1 MIEKEKMGPTEFFDS
16 EDIEKL
22 MQVSKQVIGHDI
34 DQVWMMA
41 SIQAIMQNSEK
52 NNERQKAIMNKVFD
66 ERFENEKFKWS
77 QDSKMMDWG
86 HYINFPS
93 WIHIKPRPFPLAL
106 WHLSVS
112 ISLIAILYM
121 TVLNYIS

>member
-1 MIEKEKMGPTEFFDS
+1 MDVAS
-16 EDIEKL
+16 
-22 MQVSKQVIGHDI
+22 V
-34 DQVWMMA
+34 MA
-41 SIQAIMQNSEK
+41 VMLSSEK
-52 NNERQKAIMNKVFD
+52 TKKRQRDIMNEVFD

-77 QDSKMMDWG
+77 QEAKMIDWG

-93 WIHIKPRPFPLAL
+93 WVHIKPRPFPLAL
-106 WHLSVS
+106 WHLTVS